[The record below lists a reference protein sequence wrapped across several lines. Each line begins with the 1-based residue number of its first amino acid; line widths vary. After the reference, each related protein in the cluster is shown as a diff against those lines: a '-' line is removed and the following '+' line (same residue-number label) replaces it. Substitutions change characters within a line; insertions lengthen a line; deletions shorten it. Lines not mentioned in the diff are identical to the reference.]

1 VFKKHNTFAQAHGA
15 LMEFAISEV
24 ESMRGLTTDFE
35 PLLSAE
41 EAAVHLRL
49 HPKTLQRMARLG
61 QVPAVRIG
69 KYWRFQLSRLDGWVR
84 SLENVSS
91 QPFRVK

>member
-1 VFKKHNTFAQAHGA
+1 
-15 LMEFAISEV
+15 MEFAISEV
-24 ESMRGLTTDFE
+24 DSMRGLNTEFE

-41 EAAVHLRL
+41 EAAAHLRL
-49 HPKTLQRMARLG
+49 HPKTLQKMARLG
-61 QVPAVRIG
+61 HVPGIRIG
-69 KYWRFQLSRLDGWVR
+69 KYWRFHLSRLDAWVR